1 MTTTWLIVNE
11 ASGSYDA
18 DAIADIAT
26 RFAEGGAPVDR
37 IVRCPDETLPTPATL
52 KAQGVDILAIYA
64 GDGTTNSALKA
75 AAGWEG
81 SVLILPGGT
90 MNLLAHAL
98 HGEQPCHDIIA
109 KACTERR
116 TRKLNTVEIGDNIAY
131 VGVIAGPTTSWA
143 KVREDARHADVAD
156 LVFTAIPAAITES
169 LAGPQVAVKGIEGT
183 YPAIF
188 AAPRDQSLAL
198 CGFTASSIGEVI
210 AHASAWL
217 NRDFRD
223 GPRVDLGE
231 TEHATL
237 TSDADTIGLLIDG
250 EAAECASGDT
260 LRLGHAPHNFID
272 TRAPDNP

>member
-1 MTTTWLIVNE
+1 MTSTWLIVNE

-18 DAIADIAT
+18 DAIADIVT
-26 RFAEGGAPVDR
+26 HFAEADAPVDC
-37 IVRCPDETLPTPATL
+37 IVRCPDEALPTPARL
-52 KAQGVDILAIYA
+52 QAEGVDILTIYA
-64 GDGTTNSALKA
+64 GDGTTNGALKA
-75 AAGWEG
+75 AAGWDG
-81 SVLILPGGT
+81 AVLILPGGT

-98 HGEQPCHDIIA
+98 HGDLDCEQIIA
-109 KACTERR
+109 KACRERR
-116 TRKLNTVEIGDNIAY
+116 TRKLNTVEIGDHIAY
-131 VGVIAGPTTSWA
+131 VGVIAGPTTTWA
-143 KVREDARHADVAD
+143 KVREDARHAEVAD

-169 LAGPQVAVKGIEGT
+169 LGGPQVTVQGIEGT
-183 YPAIF
+183 YPAVF
-188 AAPRDQSLAL
+188 ASPRDHAIAL

-237 TSDADTIGLLIDG
+237 LSEADSIGLLIDG

-272 TRAPDNP
+272 TRTPENP